1 MPPLQPITKIEP
13 ALPLPITPTGIEAS
27 KVVAEKTPAAAD
39 MFESTGVK
47 PRKPCNCTKSQ
58 CLKLYCEC
66 FANGEFCNNCN
77 CNNCFNNLAHEESR
91 QRAIK
96 QCLERNPNAF
106 RPKVQLIWQHFV
118 AVVECYFKF
127 QIGKLN
133 NDGERKH
140 NKGCNCKRSGCLKNY
155 CECYEAKI
163 ACTKNCRCI
172 GCKNIEV
179 GYVRKPDSDQQG
191 TVIKDDNSMSNFSN
205 GIKRIESSGI
215 KSKLSSLSAVSGNA
229 FRPVS
234 GVKQPFNFVTNE
246 VVEATCQCLLA
257 QAEEAERN
265 GQAEVEI
272 EGLIIQEFGRC
283 LSQIIDM
290 ANKS

>member
-27 KVVAEKTPAAAD
+27 KVVNAEKTAPD

-106 RPKVQLIWQHFV
+106 RPKVVILLNDTLLQLNAI
-118 AVVECYFKF
+118 YFHSRLASWTMMVNES
-127 QIGKLN
+127 ITR
-133 NDGERKH
+133 DAIA
-140 NKGCNCKRSGCLKNY
+140 KGQGVS
-155 CECYEAKI
+155 KI
-163 ACTKNCRCI
+163 IVSVTKPR
-172 GCKNIEV
+172 
-179 GYVRKPDSDQQG
+179 
-191 TVIKDDNSMSNFSN
+191 
-205 GIKRIESSGI
+205 
-215 KSKLSSLSAVSGNA
+215 
-229 FRPVS
+229 
-234 GVKQPFNFVTNE
+234 
-246 VVEATCQCLLA
+246 
-257 QAEEAERN
+257 
-265 GQAEVEI
+265 
-272 EGLIIQEFGRC
+272 
-283 LSQIIDM
+283 
-290 ANKS
+290 

>member
-27 KVVAEKTPAAAD
+27 KVVNAEKTAPD

-205 GIKRIESSGI
+205 GVKRIESSGI

>member
-1 MPPLQPITKIEP
+1 M
-13 ALPLPITPTGIEAS
+13 
-27 KVVAEKTPAAAD
+27 
-39 MFESTGVK
+39 
-47 PRKPCNCTKSQ
+47 
-58 CLKLYCEC
+58 
-66 FANGEFCNNCN
+66 
-77 CNNCFNNLAHEESR
+77 
-91 QRAIK
+91 
-96 QCLERNPNAF
+96 
-106 RPKVQLIWQHFV
+106 
-118 AVVECYFKF
+118 
-127 QIGKLN
+127 
-133 NDGERKH
+133 
-140 NKGCNCKRSGCLKNY
+140 
-155 CECYEAKI
+155 
-163 ACTKNCRCI
+163 
-172 GCKNIEV
+172 

-205 GIKRIESSGI
+205 GVKRIESSGI